1 MIKARG
7 TIDGKDTVIL
17 GFSDENIDR
26 LRDDEPI
33 MFDGAPY
40 GIPMQVVIMWG
51 KDEGALAKKLGVRS
65 SNDDRV
71 KLEDNAP

>member
-7 TIDGKDTVIL
+7 TIAGKETVIL
-17 GFSDENIDR
+17 GLSEDNLDR

-40 GIPMQVVIMWG
+40 GIPMQVLIMWG
-51 KDEGALAKKLGVRS
+51 HDEGAIARKLGVTHR
-65 SNDDRV
+65 NDDRIKV
-71 KLEDNAP
+71 EKDAP